1 MFRWV
6 ALAILLGTIAI
17 SAFHRRR
24 ARREGETR
32 PRHREGGWLILGRV
46 LAAGPLFGGVLL
58 HVAVPSWMHWA
69 SLPLPEWVRW
79 IGVGAGLL
87 VMPAAHWVL
96 HTLGRNVSETVLTK
110 DEHELVTNG
119 PYRWIRHP
127 LYTTGIVLF
136 SALGLVAASWFILG
150 WTLVALAGVRGVVI
164 PREEQEL
171 LVRFGGEYEEYIRR
185 TGAML
190 PPNPHD

>member
-1 MFRWV
+1 MFRWL
-6 ALAILLGTIAI
+6 ALAILVGTIAI

-24 ARREGETR
+24 ARTEGGTL

-46 LAAGPLFGGVLL
+46 LVAGPLFGGVLL
-58 HVAVPSWMHWA
+58 HVAVPSWMRWA
-69 SLPLPEWVRW
+69 SLGLPEWVRW
-79 IGVGAGLL
+79 IGVAAGLL

-96 HTLGRNVSETVLTK
+96 RTLGRNVSETVLTK
-110 DEHELVTNG
+110 DEHELVTYG
-119 PYRWIRHP
+119 PYRHVRHP

-136 SALGLVAASWFILG
+136 AALGLVAASWFILG
-150 WTLVALAGVRGVVI
+150 WTLVALVGVRVVVI

-171 LVRFGGEYEEYIRR
+171 LDRFGAKYEEYSRR

-190 PPNPHD
+190 PSFSRG